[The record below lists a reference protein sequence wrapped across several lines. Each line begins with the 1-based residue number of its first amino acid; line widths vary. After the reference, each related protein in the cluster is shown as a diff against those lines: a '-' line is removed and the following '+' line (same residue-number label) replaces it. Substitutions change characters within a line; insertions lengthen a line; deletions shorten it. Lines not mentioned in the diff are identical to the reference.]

1 MRRAQLSLAEGS
13 NRAAAYVRMST
24 EHQQYS
30 TENQLDAIRVY
41 AAAHELEIV
50 RVYTDAGKSGLS
62 LDGREALQQLLRD
75 VDVGQSEFSVVLVYD
90 VSRWGRFQDIDKGG
104 HYEYICRK
112 AGIPVLYCG
121 EQFAADD
128 SIGSNVHK
136 NIMRMLAS
144 LHSKLLSQKV
154 FIGQKNLIEHGW
166 RQGGPS
172 WRPA

>member
-90 VSRWGRFQDIDKGG
+90 VSRWGRFQDPDVSAS
-104 HYEYICRK
+104 YEVRCRQ
-112 AGIPVLYCG
+112 AGVRVEYCA
-121 EQFAADD
+121 EQFVNDGFEATIGKRIWQEGTSSAAP
-128 SIGSNVHK
+128 
-136 NIMRMLAS
+136 
-144 LHSKLLSQKV
+144 SKVPTNRDQP
-154 FIGQKNLIEHGW
+154 W
-166 RQGGPS
+166 RQC
-172 WRPA
+172 